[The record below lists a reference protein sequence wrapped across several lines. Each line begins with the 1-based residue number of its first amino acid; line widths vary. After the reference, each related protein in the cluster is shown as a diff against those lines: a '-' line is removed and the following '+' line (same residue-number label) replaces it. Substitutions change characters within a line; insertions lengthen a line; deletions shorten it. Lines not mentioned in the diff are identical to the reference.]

1 MYEIE
6 TEDIIKAQNGS
17 NEEMSKIVQN
27 NSGLIWSIVNR
38 FANRGYS
45 KEDLYQIG
53 CIGLIKAIKRFDINF
68 NVKITTYSV
77 PYIIGEIKRF
87 IRDDGPIKISRS
99 IKELTYKI
107 NEIQRQ
113 AINENGEELGILELA
128 KKLNVEKEEIVVALE
143 SSKKL
148 ESIDAEIYDEDN
160 GGESKIAR
168 ITTNKDESNTIID
181 KLCVKE
187 LISGLGGREK
197 QIIILRY
204 YKDKTQTEVAKMLGI
219 SQVQVSRI
227 EKKILMEM
235 RKQIA

>member
-204 YKDKTQTEVAKMLGI
+204 YKNKTQTEVAKMLGI